1 MENLPDEISPL
12 IFFDNICE
20 FLYFNVQQSSAKT
33 QQRSYLKGSIRAIK
47 IMLRTV
53 KAIYAE
59 DEWSEVFE
67 SLEFI

>member
-33 QQRSYLKGSIRAIK
+33 
-47 IMLRTV
+47 
-53 KAIYAE
+53 
-59 DEWSEVFE
+59 
-67 SLEFI
+67 